1 MLRLAEYVRST
12 HSADGAVVL
21 DVKRGRMFRFNST
34 GSRILQLLTAGME
47 ENEIARTLAEEY
59 SADLAMTEA
68 DTVEFLTTL
77 REQTLIQSR

>member
-59 SADLAMTEA
+59 SADPATTEA

-77 REQTLIQSR
+77 REQTLLEA